1 MLTFKI
7 VPKPRPF
14 MKKQNTEV
22 YLKPAIK
29 TDVHSIGISMSPEA
43 SKNIAVKQAHAHMCC
58 EAELG
63 PEPRTPGEWCG
74 GGAVEDV
81 GRPCFPRRWGGGGN
95 VIFQSSD
102 HSSSL
107 GPLFIRVSS

>member
-1 MLTFKI
+1 
-7 VPKPRPF
+7 

-58 EAELG
+58 EAELS

-74 GGAVEDV
+74 GRSC
-81 GRPCFPRRWGGGGN
+81 GRCGEALFPQEMGRGRECA
-95 VIFQSSD
+95 IPELRPFKQ
-102 HSSSL
+102 L
-107 GPLFIRVSS
+107 GTPLHKSQLLGMC